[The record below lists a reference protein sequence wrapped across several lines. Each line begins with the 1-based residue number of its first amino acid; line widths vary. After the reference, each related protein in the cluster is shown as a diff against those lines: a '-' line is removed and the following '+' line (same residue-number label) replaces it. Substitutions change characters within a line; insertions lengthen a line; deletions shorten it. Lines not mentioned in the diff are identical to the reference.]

1 MIGSITS
8 VPISMKTW
16 VAGAAGI
23 RDLSFRLQYEP
34 GGAEQRV
41 ARHQSQAAHRR
52 EGGGPIEGAAGE
64 RAVLHFDALDQAAE
78 YQSLAEGGKRRAG
91 GKRERPMLLAADAE
105 PAELECD
112 AAKDQRQQHDDDG
125 QIERRQNDRIGER
138 ESDHQS
144 GAAEHEPGL
153 VA

>member
-1 MIGSITS
+1 GQGVGGGGRGMG
-8 VPISMKTW
+8 
-16 VAGAAGI
+16 
-23 RDLSFRLQYEP
+23 DLSFRLKYEP

-41 ARHQSQAAHRR
+41 ARPQSQAAPRR

-91 GKRERPMLLAADAE
+91 GKRERPMRLAADAE

-112 AAKDQRQQHDDDG
+112 AAKDQRQQHDEDG
-125 QIERRQNDRIGER
+125 RIEGRQNDRIGER
-138 ESDHQS
+138 ENDHQS
-144 GAAEHEPGL
+144 GAASHDQGYLPG
-153 VA
+153 